1 MKLSQLAK
9 IDSNARRLKVILSL
23 LGKYGLADWLKGIRL
38 DWLQELMVTSDGQRI
53 GDLPREVRIRLALTE
68 LGTTFIKLGQML
80 STRAD
85 LVGPELADELKQ
97 LQSETPPDLPE
108 VVRETFLSEM
118 GKAPEDLF
126 QEFEAE
132 AMASASIGQV
142 HRARL
147 SSGEPVVVKV
157 QHVGIEETIKSD
169 LEIMA
174 GLAELAQRYSEPLR
188 SFQPVETTA
197 EFRRTLLRELEF
209 TREKRNLEQ
218 FARNFAEDDTVHFP
232 VAYPELSTV
241 RILTMELL
249 EGVSVSKRDELVE
262 SGADLN
268 EFAQRGANMYLE
280 MIFRDGY
287 YHADPHPGNL
297 LLLEG
302 GVVGVLDCG
311 MIGRIDEQLREDF
324 EDMLLAAVDRNAD
337 DLTEYVVRLGS
348 VPPEFNRDAL
358 RSEIGEFISDFGGQS
373 IEEFDVSGALN
384 GMTNII
390 RRYGIILPSSCSML
404 LKVLVML
411 EGTSRQLDPKFS
423 LAELIK
429 PYYGKVARRRYS
441 PQKLLNRTRRTLRDW
456 DRLID
461 VLPRDLADIL
471 RRVRQGS
478 FDVNLQHRRLDST
491 INRLVLGIITA
502 ALFLGSTA
510 LWSRDAR
517 PLIGGVSLFGALGS
531 VVALILGIRLLLA
544 IKKSGSINSDK

>member
-1 MKLSQLAK
+1 MRRSVSSCQFPRNVSKANAPSDTAEEVIRIIIQAMSDTDIQNDIVRNVVVDSDVEEHRRLFVIFKAIREQAEKLRVHGCVLSHFQAQRDRLSIK
-9 IDSNARRLKVILSL
+9 HEFLARRF
-23 LGKYGLADWLKGIRL
+23 GR
-38 DWLQELMVTSDGQRI
+38 QE
-53 GDLPREVRIRLALTE
+53 REFSECVCSEAGRTVKLYLLTE
-68 LGTTFIKLGQML
+68 
-80 STRAD
+80 
-85 LVGPELADELKQ
+85 
-97 LQSETPPDLPE
+97 TPA
-108 VVRETFLSEM
+108 VN
-118 GKAPEDLF
+118 
-126 QEFEAE
+126 
-132 AMASASIGQV
+132 I
-142 HRARL
+142 
-147 SSGEPVVVKV
+147 
-157 QHVGIEETIKSD
+157 
-169 LEIMA
+169 
-174 GLAELAQRYSEPLR
+174 
-188 SFQPVETTA
+188 
-197 EFRRTLLRELEF
+197 
-209 TREKRNLEQ
+209 
-218 FARNFAEDDTVHFP
+218 
-232 VAYPELSTV
+232 
-241 RILTMELL
+241 
-249 EGVSVSKRDELVE
+249 VE

-268 EFAQRGANMYLE
+268 EFAQRGAHMYLD
-280 MIFRDGY
+280 MIFRDGF

-337 DLTEYVVRLGS
+337 DLTEYVIRLGP

-531 VVALILGIRLLLA
+531 VVALVLGIHLLLA